1 MARGVP
7 LADIH
12 PVFEARANDQDL
24 DGLMELYEP
33 DATMVLM
40 DGSTV
45 TGTAAIRE
53 ELAAILALQ
62 GRMTLRGRYVVEAG
76 DLALLSN
83 EWTLVAGDRTM
94 SAVTHEVARRQ
105 PDGSWRYVLDHP
117 FAGLGAAQ
125 PAPAASAPAGGPDP
139 AEWAD

>member
-7 LADIH
+7 LTDIH

-40 DGSTV
+40 DGSAV

-53 ELAAILALQ
+53 QLAAILELK

-83 EWTLVAGDRTM
+83 EWTLVAGDQTM

-105 PDGSWRYVLDHP
+105 PDGSWLYVVDHP
-117 FAGLGAAQ
+117 FAGRGAEQ
-125 PAPAASAPAGGPDP
+125 PAAAAPAADSR
-139 AEWAD
+139 EWAD

>member
-1 MARGVP
+1 MTLGVP

-12 PVFEARANDQDL
+12 PLFEARANDQDL
-24 DGLMELYEP
+24 DGVMALYEP

-45 TGTAAIRE
+45 TGVDAIRE
-53 ELAAILALQ
+53 QIAGILVL
-62 GRMTLRGRYVVEAG
+62 GGHMTLRGRYVLEAG

-83 EWTLVAGDRTM
+83 EWTLVAGDQTL

-105 PDGSWRYVLDHP
+105 PDGSWLYVLDHP
-117 FAGLGAAQ
+117 FANWEPEQAA
-125 PAPAASAPAGGPDP
+125 AVAAAMAG
-139 AEWAD
+139 